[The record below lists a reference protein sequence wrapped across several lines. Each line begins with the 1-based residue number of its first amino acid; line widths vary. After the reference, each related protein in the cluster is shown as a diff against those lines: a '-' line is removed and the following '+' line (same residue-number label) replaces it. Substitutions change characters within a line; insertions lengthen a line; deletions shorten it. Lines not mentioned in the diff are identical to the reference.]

1 MRRLTAIFVLHA
13 ALAASEVRKNVPI
26 PMRDGVKLTAD
37 IYLPDGPGPFPVL
50 LSRTPYDKTR
60 RVIRAE
66 KFTRNGHAVAISNV
80 FFPHDDDQ
88 SAGS

>member
-1 MRRLTAIFVLHA
+1 MSYLSVRGDVPSTSPVVVTRRPLRA
-13 ALAASEVRKNVPI
+13 
-26 PMRDGVKLTAD
+26 DGVELTAD

-50 LSRTPYDKTR
+50 LSRTPYNKTR

-66 KFTRNGHAVAISNV
+66 KFTRNGYAVAISNV

-88 SAGS
+88 SDGS